1 MSIPLRLVF
10 GIMVLILTIYL
21 LEPPGSGIS
30 RGFNGT
36 RNGID
41 FHTRKMAMN
50 LIRKVFVYTHN
61 AIGLGHLFR
70 ILAVMTGMRKW
81 RPDIDFLVI
90 SGSSVPHIVLRQGI
104 EVIKLPSIKRDLEAE
119 GSPLTPRYLKR
130 SDLKE
135 VLAYRKR
142 AIMEAF
148 QFFHPDVVMIEHYL
162 AGLAEEV
169 APLFAAKEASRFDGT
184 KEFTLVN
191 LSRGIMGGL
200 QPGIEPGPQSPLARY
215 LGWYDFFYLF
225 DDRTA
230 LEGDTGFLGQPLPSE
245 PKVHFLG
252 KITEKT
258 RDEILSRPEVL
269 SRFSLSGK
277 PIILIS
283 LSRHGD
289 IVGLSRSL
297 MAAFHRTG
305 LNQAYQIIIIIDPY
319 LDPIFFQDLRDD
331 PMFKEVRFL
340 PFVYPLV
347 DLIHTSE
354 LVICRAGYNTV
365 NEVLLT
371 DSRALIIPEHHPS
384 GEQER
389 RAEISRTEN
398 TVVASEQAILSS
410 PPDGILLELLSRT
423 IRPMNFDFDKY
434 RIGKEIIVDLEKWA
448 EVRTPSISTLA
459 QPPS

>member
-1 MSIPLRLVF
+1 M
-10 GIMVLILTIYL
+10 
-21 LEPPGSGIS
+21 
-30 RGFNGT
+30 
-36 RNGID
+36 D
-41 FHTRKMAMN
+41 
-50 LIRKVFVYTHN
+50 LIRKVLVYTHN

-90 SGSSVPHIVLRQGI
+90 SGSSVPHIVLRKGI
-104 EVIKLPSIKRDLEAE
+104 EVIKLPSIKRDLETA

-142 AIMEAF
+142 VIMEAF
-148 QFFHPDVVMIEHYL
+148 QFFQPDVVMIEHYL

-169 APLFAAKEASRFDGT
+169 APLFAAKEASRYDGA
-184 KEFTLVN
+184 KEFALVN
-191 LSRGIMGGL
+191 LSRGIMGGPL
-200 QPGIEPGPQSPLARY
+200 GGSEPGSPSPLARY
-215 LGWYDFFYLF
+215 LAWYDFIYLF

-230 LEGDTGFLGQPLPSE
+230 LEGERGILGQSLPTE
-245 PKVHFLG
+245 PKIHYLG

-258 RDEILSRPEVL
+258 RDEIVSRPEVL

-289 IVGLSRSL
+289 IASLSRSL
-297 MAAFHRTG
+297 MSAFLRTG
-305 LNQAYQIIIIIDPY
+305 LNQAYQIIVIIDPY
-319 LDPIFFQDLRDD
+319 LDPIVFQDLRDD

-340 PFVYPLV
+340 PFIYPLI
-347 DLIHTSE
+347 DLIHTAD
-354 LVICRAGYNTV
+354 LVICRSGYNTI

-371 DSRALIIPEHHPS
+371 DSRALIIPECHPS

-389 RAEISRTEN
+389 RAEKSRTEN
-398 TVVASEQAILSS
+398 TVVVSEQAILST
-410 PPDGILLELLSRT
+410 PPDSILLELLSR
-423 IRPMNFDFDKY
+423 PMHPLNFDFDKY
-434 RIGKEIIVDLEKWA
+434 RIGKRIIADLEEWA
-448 EVRTPSISTLA
+448 ETRSSYSLP
-459 QPPS
+459 Q